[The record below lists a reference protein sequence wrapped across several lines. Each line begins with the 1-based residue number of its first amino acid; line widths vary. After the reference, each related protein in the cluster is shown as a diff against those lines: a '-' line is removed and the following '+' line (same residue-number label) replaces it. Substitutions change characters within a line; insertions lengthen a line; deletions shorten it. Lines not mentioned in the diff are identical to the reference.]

1 MCSFH
6 DIIVL
11 RTSPEVKSQMGM
23 RKKYLSSKQQI
34 ACSIIRMKKL
44 HITEKYTGS
53 GSVLHLAEIMRN
65 EGARKVMIVTDETVA
80 DHGHTINFEEKLN
93 DFDIEYTRFTDTDG
107 KADDECLEK
116 GFEYFVSEKCDTV
129 MAIGGGTVIDCAKL
143 IALRAANPSKNM
155 NYFLDY
161 TSSPKQAVPLYAA
174 PTTPG
179 SGSEISLIAFYTD
192 QKGRK
197 CPVFTPEMVP
207 RAAALDP
214 DFLYTLGPEMTSFCG
229 MNTLT
234 RAIESYISTYS
245 ERFYRDTL
253 NAPKACRMVF
263 ENLYEAVLDP
273 DNITAKINLLKAS
286 YYAGVSYRR
295 SIGGY
300 ISSLANRM
308 TELYDIPFGK
318 ACAVFLPIILE
329 EYMPEII
336 TDLAAISYHCDFTDD
351 RNTEVENAF
360 RMIEQIKDLNMLLG
374 LPDHFEELLE
384 KDINLIIKRTQND
397 VRICGCPKIFTDS
410 ELESVLYDLT
420 YKRKH

>member
-1 MCSFH
+1 
-6 DIIVL
+6 
-11 RTSPEVKSQMGM
+11 MGI

-44 HITEKYTGS
+44 HIAEKYTGS
-53 GSVLHLAEIMRN
+53 GSVFHIAEIMRN

-80 DHGHTINFEEKLN
+80 DLGHTIKFENKLH
-93 DFDIEYTRFTDTDG
+93 DFDIEYTRFTDTGG
-107 KADDECLEK
+107 KVNDECLEK
-116 GFEYFVSEKCDTV
+116 GFDHFVSEKCDTV

-143 IALRAANPSKNM
+143 IALRAANPSKSM

-174 PTTPG
+174 PTTAC
-179 SGSEISLIAFYTD
+179 SGSEVSLIAFYTD

-197 CPVFTPEMVP
+197 CPVFSPELVP

-214 DFLYTLGPEMTSFCG
+214 DFLYTLDPELTAFCG
-229 MNTLT
+229 MSTLT

-263 ENLYEAVLDP
+263 ENLYEAVLDTY
-273 DNITAKINLLKAS
+273 NITAKMNLLKAS
-286 YYAGVSYRR
+286 YYAGISFRR
-295 SIGGY
+295 STGGY
-300 ISSLANRM
+300 ISALANRM
-308 TELYDIPFGK
+308 TELYDIPYGR
-318 ACAVFLPIILE
+318 ACSVFLPIILE

-360 RMIEQIKDLNMLLG
+360 RMIEQIKDLGILLN

-384 KDINLIIKRTQND
+384 KDIGLIIRRTQND
-397 VRICGCPKIFTDS
+397 VRICGCPKIFTDA
-410 ELESVLYDLT
+410 ELESVLYDLA
-420 YKRKH
+420 YKRRH